1 MACVQDALAATPFEA
16 IILDLRMPGLDGL
29 MLAREIRHLEAVAH
43 TPRSQLIAVS
53 ADAFAETRQ
62 LALDAGVDA
71 FLTKP
76 VDFAALD
83 AALTERHEARV
94 KTR

>member
-1 MACVQDALAATPFEA
+1 MQDALTATPFEA

-29 MLAREIRHLEAVAH
+29 TLAREIRHLEATAH
-43 TPRSQLIAVS
+43 ATPTRLIAVS
-53 ADAFAETRQ
+53 ADAFAETRR
-62 LALDAGVDA
+62 LALAAGVDA

-83 AALTERHEARV
+83 AALTTPREISC
-94 KTR
+94 